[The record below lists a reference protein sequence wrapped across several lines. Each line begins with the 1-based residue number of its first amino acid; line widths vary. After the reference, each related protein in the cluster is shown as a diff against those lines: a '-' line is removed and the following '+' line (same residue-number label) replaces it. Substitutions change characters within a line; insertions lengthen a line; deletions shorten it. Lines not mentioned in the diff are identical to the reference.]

1 MKKLL
6 YADLTAVLGLIPLYQ
21 PTEAGSLELDFA
33 KLQKGGA
40 ADYLFLARREK
51 SWLFDLPRV
60 YEPDSYENLCW
71 LACQDRAGWPV
82 LALFL
87 HVEKFVGG
95 RPWGSV
101 TLLDYQEAARDV
113 ETFSALTGPQRERH
127 LKLLIKRYLQKVR
140 YCSILEVIQ
149 YLKTGR

>member
-1 MKKLL
+1 MDLL
-6 YADLTAVLGLIPLYQ
+6 
-21 PTEAGSLELDFA
+21 
-33 KLQKGGA
+33 KLQQSGA
-40 ADYLFLARREK
+40 ADYLFLARRER
-51 SWLFDLPRV
+51 SWLFDPSRV
-60 YEPDSYENLCW
+60 YEPGSYENLCW
-71 LACQDRAGWPV
+71 LAFQDRAGWPV
-82 LALFL
+82 LALFI

-101 TLLDYQEAARDV
+101 TLLDYRESARDV

-127 LKLLIKRYLQKVR
+127 LKLLRKRYLQKVR

>member
-1 MKKLL
+1 M
-6 YADLTAVLGLIPLYQ
+6 
-21 PTEAGSLELDFA
+21 
-33 KLQKGGA
+33 
-40 ADYLFLARREK
+40 
-51 SWLFDLPRV
+51 FDPPRV
-60 YEPDSYENLCW
+60 YEPGSYENLCW
-71 LACQDRAGWPV
+71 LAFQDRAGWPV
-82 LALFL
+82 PALFL

-101 TLLDYQEAARDV
+101 TLLNYREAARDA

-127 LKLLIKRYLQKVR
+127 LKLLRKRYLQKVQ